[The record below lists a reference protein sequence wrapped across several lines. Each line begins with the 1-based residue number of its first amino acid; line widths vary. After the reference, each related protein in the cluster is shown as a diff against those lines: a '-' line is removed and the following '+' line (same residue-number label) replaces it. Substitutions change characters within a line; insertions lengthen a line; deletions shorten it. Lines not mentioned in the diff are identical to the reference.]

1 MFEGFQKKTL
11 FVGQNLKLKN
21 QINEKKTVNQ
31 NKKLKIENKKRKI
44 KKKN

>member
-21 QINEKKTVNQ
+21 QIN
-31 NKKLKIENKKRKI
+31 
-44 KKKN
+44 KKKNCKLEQKTKN